1 MESYYKALKIE
12 KISPNGFRG
21 DSLAGCIEDN
31 VVSEERIAFYLNGK
45 KLLSVMSIPK
55 EQNCHIV
62 GFLIS
67 EGVISNV
74 SQIRHL
80 EIAKDGKSVAIEAE
94 IIEENLKNLFRE
106 KTLTSG
112 CCVGVAGNLE
122 GHIVERFVESS
133 RKVLCSE
140 IFTHLRF
147 FEKPSELFDKTG
159 CVHKAMLVLEDSQL
173 ICEDIGRHN
182 AIDKVMGKAHL
193 QGLDTKN
200 ALLYVSGRLSL
211 EMVIKA
217 VMHNIPIVV
226 SKAAATFMGVR
237 AAQETGVTLIGFA
250 RGDRA
255 NVYTHSGRICADS

>member
-21 DSLAGCIEDN
+21 DSLAGFVEDN
-31 VVSEERIAFYLNGK
+31 VVAEERIAFYLNGK

-55 EQNCHIV
+55 EQDCHIV

-67 EGVISNV
+67 EGVICDV

-94 IIEENLKNLFRE
+94 IQSENLKNLFRE

-122 GHIVERFVESS
+122 GHIVEKFVESS
-133 RKVLCSE
+133 KKVSCNE
-140 IFTHLRF
+140 IFSLLRE

-159 CVHKAMLVLEDSQL
+159 CVHKAMLVLKDSRL

-193 QGLDTKN
+193 QGLDTRD
-200 ALLYVSGRLSL
+200 AMLYVSGRLSL

-217 VMHNIPIVV
+217 VMHNIPIIV
-226 SKAAATFMGVR
+226 SKAAATLMGVS
-237 AAQETGVTLIGFA
+237 AVQETGVTLIGFA
-250 RGDRA
+250 RGEGA
-255 NVYTHSGRICADS
+255 GVYTHRG

>member
-12 KISPNGFRG
+12 KVSPNVFRV
-21 DSLAGCIEDN
+21 DSLAGFVEDN
-31 VVSEERIAFYLNGK
+31 VVAEDRIAFYLNGK

-55 EQNCHIV
+55 EQDCHIV

-67 EGVISNV
+67 EGVICDV

-94 IIEENLKNLFRE
+94 IQSENLKNLFRE

-122 GHIVERFVESS
+122 GHIVEKFVESS
-133 RKVLCSE
+133 KKVSCNE
-140 IFTHLRF
+140 IFSLLRE

-159 CVHKAMLVLEDSQL
+159 CVHKAMLVLKDSRL

-193 QGLDTKN
+193 QGLDTRD
-200 ALLYVSGRLSL
+200 AMLYVSGRLSL

-217 VMHNIPIVV
+217 VMHNIPIIV

-250 RGDRA
+250 RGERA
-255 NVYTHSGRICADS
+255 NVYTHSGRISADS

>member
-1 MESYYKALKIE
+1 MECYYKALRID
-12 KISPNGFRG
+12 KISPNGFG
-21 DSLAGCIEDN
+21 GESLTDFVEDD
-31 VVSEERIAFYLNGK
+31 VIAEERIAFYLNGK

-55 EQNCHIV
+55 EQDCHIV

-67 EGVISNV
+67 EGVIDDV
-74 SQIRHL
+74 SQIQRL
-80 EIAKDGKSVAIEAE
+80 EISEDGKSVMIEAE
-94 IIEENLKNLFRE
+94 IVEENLKNLFRE

-122 GHIVERFVESS
+122 GHILERFVESD

-140 IFTHLRF
+140 IFSHLRF

-159 CVHKAMLVLEDSQL
+159 CVHKAMLVLDNSLL

-182 AIDKVMGKAHL
+182 AIDKVMGKARL
-193 QGLDTKN
+193 QGLD
-200 ALLYVSGRLSL
+200 ASDGILYVSGRLSL

-217 VMHNIPIVV
+217 VMHNIPIVI
-226 SKAAATFMGVR
+226 SKAAATLMGVK

-250 RGDRA
+250 RCNRA
-255 NVYTHSGRICADS
+255 NVYTHSGRISNS

>member
-55 EQNCHIV
+55 EQDCHIV

-67 EGVISNV
+67 EGVICDV

-94 IIEENLKNLFRE
+94 IQSENLKNLFRE

-112 CCVGVAGNLE
+112 CCVGVAGYLE
-122 GHIVERFVESS
+122 GHIVEKVVE
-133 RKVLCSE
+133 RANKDKE
-140 IFTHLRF
+140 IFENKLIEEIVCFSTNNANTFEELLKKF
-147 FEKPSELFDKTG
+147 FDLMKEINCMEQN
-159 CVHKAMLVLEDSQL
+159 VLEECQKSF
-173 ICEDIGRHN
+173 N
-182 AIDKVMGKAHL
+182 
-193 QGLDTKN
+193 
-200 ALLYVSGRLSL
+200 
-211 EMVIKA
+211 
-217 VMHNIPIVV
+217 
-226 SKAAATFMGVR
+226 
-237 AAQETGVTLIGFA
+237 
-250 RGDRA
+250 
-255 NVYTHSGRICADS
+255 

>member
-1 MESYYKALKIE
+1 MGLGGI
-12 KISPNGFRG
+12 
-21 DSLAGCIEDN
+21 
-31 VVSEERIAFYLNGK
+31 
-45 KLLSVMSIPK
+45 LLSIPK
-55 EQNCHIV
+55 EQDCHIV

-67 EGVISNV
+67 EGVICDV

-94 IIEENLKNLFRE
+94 IQSENLKNLFRE

-122 GHIVERFVESS
+122 GHIVEKFVESS
-133 RKVLCSE
+133 KKVSCNE
-140 IFTHLRF
+140 IFSLLRE

-159 CVHKAMLVLEDSQL
+159 CVHKAMLVLKDSRL

-193 QGLDTKN
+193 QGLDTRD
-200 ALLYVSGRLSL
+200 AMLYVSGRLSL

-217 VMHNIPIVV
+217 VMHNIPIIV

-250 RGDRA
+250 RGERA
-255 NVYTHSGRICADS
+255 NVYTHSGRISADS